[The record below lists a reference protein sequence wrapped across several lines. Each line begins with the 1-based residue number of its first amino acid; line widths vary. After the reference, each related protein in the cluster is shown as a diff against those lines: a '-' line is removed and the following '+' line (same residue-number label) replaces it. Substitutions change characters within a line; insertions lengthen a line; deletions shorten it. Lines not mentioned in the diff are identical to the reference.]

1 MRWLVEFCFAR
12 EESQLADTGRGKLEG
27 APRSYELVLRWY
39 LVAFAVGAVM
49 AVLPLGV
56 GFVFMAVG
64 NALGAC
70 SGEMG
75 CVLPFVAGACIAPL
89 GFLFSAAA
97 AGFTAN
103 RLLLAGAAVRREI
116 WRASFGAG
124 FLAVFPAALLT
135 LAALALR

>member
-1 MRWLVEFCFAR
+1 
-12 EESQLADTGRGKLEG
+12 
-27 APRSYELVLRWY
+27 LRWY
-39 LVAFAVGAVM
+39 LVALAVGAVLS
-49 AVLPLGV
+49 VLPVCV
-56 GFVFMAVG
+56 GFVFMVAG

-97 AGFTAN
+97 AGITSR
-103 RLLLAGAAVRREI
+103 RLAMAGPVSRRSL

-124 FLAVFPAALLT
+124 FVALFPAALLT
-135 LAALALR
+135 LAVLALR